1 MGLALANYPEGK
13 GSGIKDIFERAHA
26 AHAGEFGK
34 MDGIDTHY
42 AAKLV
47 NPEMDGLPV
56 QRVARNKRKSDAIG
70 PQRTRTR
77 CWRPSVGKLA

>member
-47 NPEMDGLPV
+47 NPETCQCRGWLGTRGRAMRLGLREPGRGAGAQV
-56 QRVARNKRKSDAIG
+56 
-70 PQRTRTR
+70 
-77 CWRPSVGKLA
+77 